1 MTLRP
6 VDETGDI
13 LPVGSVSDLLCG
25 PEAVARLVK
34 DRLELLRGDW
44 WENPA
49 WGNEILDLMKES
61 RLTES
66 DLQALD
72 TYLTSY
78 IRETPGVTDVRE
90 VSFSAAGRQMR
101 YACTVLTENGQA
113 EVTMNYE

>member
-13 LPVGSVSDLLCG
+13 LPVGSVSDLLSG
-25 PEAVARLVK
+25 PEAVARLVE

-66 DLQALD
+66 DFQALD
-72 TYLTSY
+72 TCLSGY
-78 IRETPGVTDVRE
+78 IRETPGVTDVRD
-90 VSFSAAGRQMR
+90 VSFSADGRQMR
-101 YACTVLTENGQA
+101 YSCVAVTEDGQA
-113 EVTMNYE
+113 EVTYTI